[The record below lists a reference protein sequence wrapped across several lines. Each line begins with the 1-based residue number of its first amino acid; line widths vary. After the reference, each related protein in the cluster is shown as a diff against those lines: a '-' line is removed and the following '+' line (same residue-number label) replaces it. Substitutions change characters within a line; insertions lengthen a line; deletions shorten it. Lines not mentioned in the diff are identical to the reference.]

1 MGFLSTPAAF
11 GRVDSWR
18 MPPEAGSLG
27 IPAVEPCPGHIRLA
41 ISAAGTPRLAWK
53 GRERPP
59 PPRSRCQGHL
69 GLEDLSLS
77 VPTLAQNSYSEKS
90 FWEGEKQGLGCQHL
104 GKSPGVHSRPLDLVC
119 LGIFR
124 LGDPICK
131 APLGLRPL
139 A

>member
-11 GRVDSWR
+11 GRVESWR

-59 PPRSRCQGHL
+59 PRSRCQGHL

-90 FWEGEKQGLGCQHL
+90 FWEGEKQGLGCRDTSASIWV
-104 GKSPGVHSRPLDLVC
+104 SPLVCTRGPLTLSVWGFSVWEIPFVRHPLD
-119 LGIFR
+119 
-124 LGDPICK
+124 
-131 APLGLRPL
+131 
-139 A
+139 